1 MTHEIMMDVILAV
14 IALVGTIMC
23 QVVKQDSKARL
34 ALQIINEVAPTA
46 VVAAEKL
53 GGAGNVKFAK
63 AVGYVENA
71 LKQAGITQ
79 TDLTMIENA
88 VEKQW
93 AELSQAGTLDK
104 YSKGET
110 NQLPQNKF

>member
-14 IALVGTIMC
+14 IALIGTIMC
-23 QVVKQDSKARL
+23 QIVKHDSKARL

-63 AVGYVENA
+63 AVSYVEHA

-93 AELSQAGTLDK
+93 AELSQAGTLSQ
-104 YSKGET
+104 YSKGDT
-110 NQLPQNKF
+110 NEKVNN